1 MFGLPTIWGGQ
12 PRERERERRGES
24 DTARGGLTSFP
35 SSLPSSSL
43 RSDPM
48 SKCFSFTSFR
58 DRLYRLT
65 FTNAGLRQAT
75 TVLHGGSTTVQW
87 WVPRS
92 PDPSKQ
98 SLLLLHGF
106 GANATWQWSDHLRP
120 LLGRFNVYVPD
131 LLFFGGSSTSYTDR
145 SESFQAECV
154 AASMDRLGIS
164 RPASLVGISYGGFVG
179 YRLAAAHPDAIDRVV
194 LCCAGVSVDQA
205 DLGKEG
211 LFVVSDVEEA
221 GEILVPQTP
230 DRLRQLMRLSFV
242 RPPAAVPSCFLSD
255 FIDVMCTE
263 YVEEKKGLIRE
274 LIRDRKFSELP
285 KITQVLPLRGVRS
298 VEKKSIGT
306 SYVKIFYSM
315 QKTLIVWGE
324 QDQIFPLEL
333 GHRLNRHLEENSRL
347 VVIKNAGHAVN
358 LEKPK
363 EFCKHL
369 KAFLANEPLK
379 DHTNKAE

>member
-1 MFGLPTIWGGQ
+1 
-12 PRERERERRGES
+12 
-24 DTARGGLTSFP
+24 
-35 SSLPSSSL
+35 
-43 RSDPM
+43 M

-131 LLFFGGSSTSYTDR
+131 LLFFGGSSTSSTDR

-164 RPASLVGISYGGFVG
+164 RPASLVAISYGGFVG
-179 YRLAAAHPDAIDRVV
+179 YRLAAAHPDAIDRIV

-205 DLGKEG
+205 DLGKDG

-221 GEILVPQTP
+221 VEILVPQTP

-255 FIDVMCTE
+255 FIDVMCSE

-274 LIRDRKFSELP
+274 LMRDRKFSELP
-285 KITQVLPLRGVRS
+285 KIT
-298 VEKKSIGT
+298 
-306 SYVKIFYSM
+306 

-347 VVIKNAGHAVN
+347 VVIKNAGHAIN

-369 KAFLANEPLK
+369 KAFLANEPSK